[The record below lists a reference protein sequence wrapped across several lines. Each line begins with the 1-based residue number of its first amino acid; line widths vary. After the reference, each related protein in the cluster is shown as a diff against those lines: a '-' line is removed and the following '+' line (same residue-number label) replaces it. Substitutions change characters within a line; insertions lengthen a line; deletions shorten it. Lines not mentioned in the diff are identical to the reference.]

1 MYTMASGTTANATNR
16 IVNADS
22 EENSWEKFLQT
33 EIMVMEGAKGSF
45 AFGAFAGIFGSTVT
59 QAVVQRVSKVSSKV
73 TTALGDKFAKGAVDA
88 NEVFSTYLAKSV
100 PTGALEKVTVE
111 LAAFATDVVGFTAF
125 ETAIALF
132 EQVKNLPENEQP
144 QKFTEILW
152 EHFKDQGYNL
162 GQIKIVSHIVMW
174 MSGSRG
180 ARMASTEYL
189 KQNLPQL
196 NGATIE
202 RMRECYKIKLRSGAV
217 VECKNATEML
227 ASLNLMVRGETAL
240 SGKFIKAEELN
251 KENITNIVQQ
261 GEKLLGNDVTVAD
274 PKTGATVEK
283 TVTKLHKTNEQIE
296 IEGNGQ
302 RYSTNDGAEV
312 KGEVVT
318 QAQAGIMNS
327 FETLKSDF
335 EIKMKELGLLKET
348 LDADSEVAKL
358 QIEIANTLISDKT
371 FNMNFLDKFVFK
383 TKTTP
388 NQATF
393 KLQLEIIKELISD
406 SHFDNNNLSSILMY
420 FNRSENFRNLLKDLM
435 NSDYKFDKNKLVQ
448 VAFEARLHNEN
459 IENVVKC
466 INLSEASGVPIYEIC
481 HLAELNKFKINNSTL
496 ENMVKGLA
504 RIYKLYP
511 EFKGGGCFIEKPSTN
526 KQLLIIQRNN
536 LTITFDKET
545 GEMYN
550 TFISNLNTNSNTI
563 SYTNLSNGITI
574 ERTKTNI
581 TGEYNICEI
590 NNGHK
595 YVIGLVE
602 YDKKGN
608 LHIEKNLTSLDGTKT
623 NTIYIKD
630 SKGNE
635 FNYHEIKDRNG
646 NILFNKSDKF
656 RIIDEKHFVTTNN
669 ENSFDVQI
677 FENRVVITRLD
688 KNGKVSNKI
697 EYFIRELPEELN
709 IANQKEYLNEKADK
723 LLEKTTPK
731 DIYMEI
737 TKGERIISPK
747 CVELL
752 KQLSGAEWEAM
763 FKSDII
769 IVSELSDNLLKEQGR
784 DKNSAYTLNGMIIL
798 GSDAIKEP
806 FTYLHELGHMKY
818 KLLNLGK
825 DPELIKIYNEELA
838 MAKSLPRE
846 IKEAISY
853 FIENKQA
860 LEEIAAETNGIIN
873 SIRTREFCSLRTSI
887 LQQYFPKTIA
897 YIAKEFNKLGEMT
910 SK

>member
-1 MYTMASGTTANATNR
+1 
-16 IVNADS
+16 
-22 EENSWEKFLQT
+22 
-33 EIMVMEGAKGSF
+33 
-45 AFGAFAGIFGSTVT
+45 
-59 QAVVQRVSKVSSKV
+59 
-73 TTALGDKFAKGAVDA
+73 
-88 NEVFSTYLAKSV
+88 
-100 PTGALEKVTVE
+100 
-111 LAAFATDVVGFTAF
+111 
-125 ETAIALF
+125 
-132 EQVKNLPENEQP
+132 
-144 QKFTEILW
+144 
-152 EHFKDQGYNL
+152 
-162 GQIKIVSHIVMW
+162 
-174 MSGSRG
+174 
-180 ARMASTEYL
+180 
-189 KQNLPQL
+189 
-196 NGATIE
+196 
-202 RMRECYKIKLRSGAV
+202 
-217 VECKNATEML
+217 
-227 ASLNLMVRGETAL
+227 
-240 SGKFIKAEELN
+240 
-251 KENITNIVQQ
+251 
-261 GEKLLGNDVTVAD
+261 
-274 PKTGATVEK
+274 
-283 TVTKLHKTNEQIE
+283 
-296 IEGNGQ
+296 
-302 RYSTNDGAEV
+302 
-312 KGEVVT
+312 
-318 QAQAGIMNS
+318 
-327 FETLKSDF
+327 
-335 EIKMKELGLLKET
+335 MKELGLLKET

-581 TGEYNICEI
+581 AGEYNICEI

-595 YVIGLVE
+595 FVIGLVE

-709 IANQKEYLNEKADK
+709 IANQKEYLNEKANK

-731 DIYMEI
+731 HIYMRI
-737 TKGERIISPK
+737 TKGERIIS
-747 CVELL
+747 
-752 KQLSGAEWEAM
+752 
-763 FKSDII
+763 
-769 IVSELSDNLLKEQGR
+769 
-784 DKNSAYTLNGMIIL
+784 
-798 GSDAIKEP
+798 
-806 FTYLHELGHMKY
+806 H
-818 KLLNLGK
+818 
-825 DPELIKIYNEELA
+825 
-838 MAKSLPRE
+838 
-846 IKEAISY
+846 
-853 FIENKQA
+853 
-860 LEEIAAETNGIIN
+860 
-873 SIRTREFCSLRTSI
+873 
-887 LQQYFPKTIA
+887 
-897 YIAKEFNKLGEMT
+897 
-910 SK
+910 